1 MHLGMS
7 SYSFSSAI
15 AAGDLD
21 ILGVID
27 WIGTSK
33 AEHLEIATV
42 GLGADLLTQ
51 PELIDTIRQRAADRG
66 VKLASYVVG
75 ASFRGPD
82 AAEQI
87 AEVKAQLDVAHR
99 LGITRLRHDVVEW
112 AWRESDLA
120 ELEKTF
126 TQIVPACQ
134 EIADY
139 AAERGIETS
148 VENHGFCIN
157 NSERVRRLMHQ
168 VDRPN
173 FGTTLDIGNFLCVDD
188 SPVAAVAQNVQYAS
202 VVHLKDFYV
211 RRTEPGRGWLK
222 TLAGNYIRGSIL
234 GFGDLEIQRI
244 LRIIKES
251 GYDGPLS
258 IEFEGLENPLVAA
271 EIALENAERIWAEV

>member
-1 MHLGMS
+1 
-7 SYSFSSAI
+7 
-15 AAGDLD
+15 
-21 ILGVID
+21 V
-27 WIGTSK
+27 
-33 AEHLEIATV
+33 
-42 GLGADLLTQ
+42 
-51 PELIDTIRQRAADRG
+51 
-66 VKLASYVVG
+66 
-75 ASFRGPD
+75 
-82 AAEQI
+82 
-87 AEVKAQLDVAHR
+87 AQR

-157 NSERVRRLMHQ
+157 NSERVRRLIHL

-234 GFGDLEIQRI
+234 GFGDLEIPRI

-258 IEFEGLENPLVAA
+258 IEFEGLENALVAA
-271 EIALENAERIWAEV
+271 EIALDNAERIWGEV

>member
-7 SYSFSSAI
+7 SYSFSSTI

-27 WIGTSK
+27 WIGASK

-51 PELIDTIRQRAADRG
+51 PELIDAIRQRAADRG
-66 VKLASYVVG
+66 VTLASYVVG
-75 ASFRGPD
+75 ANFRGED

-87 AEVKAQLDVAHR
+87 AEVKAQLDVAQR

-112 AWRESDLA
+112 AWRERDVA
-120 ELEKTF
+120 ELEQTF
-126 TQIVPACQ
+126 NTIVPACQ

-157 NSERVRRLMHQ
+157 NSERVRRLIHL

-188 SPVAAVAQNVQYAS
+188 SPVAAVTQNVRYAS

-211 RRTEPGRGWLK
+211 RDAEPGRGWLK
-222 TLAGNYIRGSIL
+222 TLAGNYIRGAIL
-234 GFGDLEIQRI
+234 GYGDLEIPRI
-244 LRIIKES
+244 LSIIKES
-251 GYDGPLS
+251 GYDGPMS
-258 IEFEGLENPLVAA
+258 IEFEGLEDPLVAA
-271 EIALENAERIWAEV
+271 EIALENAHRIWNEA